1 MKKILLG
8 MGYLTWIICNI
19 AVLYGI
25 GWGVMKLIETESV
38 GEFLLKLAGGM
49 VMLLLVVIL
58 SILGLALIA
67 MFFGD
72 KKMVEKLDKLFHEDF

>member
-8 MGYLTWIICNI
+8 MGYLTWMICKI

-72 KKMVEKLDKLFHEDF
+72 KKMVEKIEKFVP